1 MSGIK
6 HDTGK
11 PDLSIIPMAALIE
24 EAEGFMYGEG
34 KYGRYNYCEGFKASR
49 LVAAALRHIYAW
61 NSGEDYDDESGVSH
75 LGHARCCLAM
85 LLECERLGTLQ
96 DDRYAQ
102 PPKSPSANDDF
113 TYTVEY
119 KVSNFAAQCQEHKGS
134 CDDVPPRPD
143 AEIFTKHVQA
153 HAELLGGMYDAV
165 EPERCF
171 EIFARSTLSGDSFC
185 IERCSDLTL
194 AQARLRHSE
203 QDWPTFKLSIRE
215 VSGEDS

>member
-61 NSGEDYDDESGVSH
+61 NSGADYDEESGVSH

-85 LLECERLGTLQ
+85 LLECERLGTLT
-96 DDRYAQ
+96 DDRYTPAVQ
-102 PPKSPSANDDF
+102 PHIVDTLTDEWIADIEADGSESVAYVVVARDN
-113 TYTVEY
+113 
-119 KVSNFAAQCQEHKGS
+119 KGE
-134 CDDVPPRPD
+134 
-143 AEIFTKHVQA
+143 EIT
-153 HAELLGGMYDAV
+153 L
-165 EPERCF
+165 ERCADP
-171 EIFARSTLSGDSFC
+171 IY
-185 IERCSDLTL
+185 
-194 AQARLRHSE
+194 AQHRLDHYRD
-203 QDWPTFKLSIRE
+203 QWPTFKLSIKE
-215 VSGEDS
+215 VADNGHT